1 MSRWIYISMIIIVF
15 AARFATEKL
24 TDTANT
30 TVRFA
35 MTTILMVLY
44 TLFLEGFVYL
54 MKDDPI
60 IKDNL
65 YQSIVVGIA
74 LINFAVLIVA
84 ICYYFVRKKRK
95 MSDVDKMKL
104 KDL

>member
-1 MSRWIYISMIIIVF
+1 MGRWIYISMIIIVF
-15 AARFATEKL
+15 AARFATDKL
-24 TDTANT
+24 LDTT
-30 TVRFA
+30 SVTVRFT

-54 MKDDPI
+54 MKSDPI

-74 LINFAVLIVA
+74 LINFAILFVA
-84 ICYYFVRKKRK
+84 ICYYFMRKKRK
-95 MSDVDKMKL
+95 LSDMDKMKL